1 MKTDR
6 RKFLKATGLATIAA
20 ATTTPAMAQTATA
33 TMGVNAGQPNLSQ
46 PNLNQP
52 LPKNMTLATIER
64 NGKLALGIRTPSGI
78 LDVAAAEAE
87 FKTGA
92 PVVME
97 DLIAR
102 KGDVSGL
109 QKLADRAKAGE
120 AAKYLIAEGAAK
132 FGPLVSSAAKILC
145 IGLNYRAH
153 VAEANQTIPKSPIF
167 FNKFN
172 SSLNS
177 HNGTVSVTTES
188 AKNFDYEA
196 ELVLIMAKGGRNI
209 SEADALSCVFGYAVG
224 QDISARDLQSS
235 SSQWMMGKAGDGWG
249 PIGPWLVTADQID
262 PQALDIECS
271 VNGEKRQS
279 SNTKMMIFNVAQQ
292 IAFLSKHLTLSP
304 GDVIFTG
311 TPEGVIAG
319 YPKDKQVW
327 LKPGDKLVTKIDKLG
342 EQVVTFT

>member
-1 MKTDR
+1 MRNDR
-6 RKFLKATGLATIAA
+6 RRFLQASGAVAA
-20 ATTTPAMAQTATA
+20 ASTLAAQGASAQTPAPTALRA
-33 TMGVNAGQPNLSQ
+33 NPD
-46 PNLNQP
+46 QP

-64 NGKLALGIRTPSGI
+64 NGRLGLGIRTAGGV

-87 FKTGA
+87 YKTGA
-92 PVVME
+92 PTIME

-102 KGDVSGL
+102 KGDIAGL

-120 AAKYLIAEGAAK
+120 AAKFIIAENAIK
-132 FGPLVSSAAKILC
+132 FGPLVSSAPKILC

-153 VAEANQTIPKSPIF
+153 VAEANQKEPTTPIF

-172 SSLNS
+172 SSLNA
-177 HNGTVSVTTES
+177 HNGAITVTKEN

-196 ELVLIMAKGGRNI
+196 ELVLIMSKGGRNI
-209 SEADALSCVFGYAVG
+209 SEANALDHVFGYAVG
-224 QDISARDLQSS
+224 QDFSARDLQSAT
-235 SSQWMMGKAGDGWG
+235 SQWMMGKAGDGWG

-262 PQALDIECS
+262 PQALNIECF

-279 SNTKMMIFNVAQQ
+279 SNTKMMIFNVRQQ

-319 YPKDKQVW
+319 YAKDKQVW
-327 LKPGDKLVTKIDKLG
+327 LKAGDKIVTTIEKLG
-342 EQVVTFT
+342 EQVVMLT

>member
-1 MKTDR
+1 MSNNR
-6 RKFLKATGLATIAA
+6 RQFLKAGSIAA
-20 ATTTPAMAQTATA
+20 AASTLVAQNFAQAQAPAAAPVTSRDQA
-33 TMGVNAGQPNLSQ
+33 
-46 PNLNQP
+46 

-64 NGKLALGIRTPSGI
+64 NGKFGLGIRTPGGV
-78 LDVAAAEAE
+78 LDVVAAEAE

-102 KGDVSGL
+102 KGNVSGL

-120 AAKYLIAEGAAK
+120 AAKYLIAENAVK
-132 FGPLVSSAAKILC
+132 FGPLVSVAPKILC

-153 VAEANQTIPKSPIF
+153 VAEANQTVPTTPIF

-172 SSLNS
+172 SSLNA
-177 HNGTVSVTTES
+177 HNGVIAVSKES
-188 AKNFDYEA
+188 ATKFDYEA

-209 SEADALSCVFGYAVG
+209 SEADALDYVFGYAVG
-224 QDISARDLQSS
+224 QDFSARDLQQAT
-235 SSQWMMGKAGDGWG
+235 SQWMMGKAGDGWG

-262 PQALDIECS
+262 PQALNIECF

-279 SNTKMMIFNVAQQ
+279 SNTKMMIFNVRQQ
-292 IAFLSKHLTLSP
+292 IAFLSKHMALSA

-311 TPEGVIAG
+311 TPEGVISG

-327 LKPGDKLVTKIDKLG
+327 MKAGDKLTTVIEKLG
-342 EQVVTFT
+342 EQVVMLT